1 MSYEIVI
8 QSEAILDIQEA
19 FEWYE
24 AQESGLGFEFIEE
37 IESGYLK
44 ICKHPLHYT
53 SINERFRRLR
63 INRFPYLVVYEIE
76 GNVIIVNSIRHIS
89 RKSKY

>member
-1 MSYEIVI
+1 MSYEIVL

-24 AQESGLGFEFIEE
+24 VHESGLGFEFIEE

-44 ICKHPLHYT
+44 ISKHPLHYT
-53 SINERFRRLR
+53 SINQRFRRLR
-63 INRFPYLVVYEIE
+63 INRFPYLVVYEVE
-76 GNVIIVNSIRHIS
+76 GNVVIINSVRHIS
-89 RKSKY
+89 RKPKF

>member
-24 AQESGLGFEFIEE
+24 EQESGLGFEFIEE
-37 IESGYLK
+37 VESGYLK
-44 ICKHPLHYT
+44 ISRHPFHYPP
-53 SINERFRRLR
+53 INSQFRRLR
-63 INRFPYLVVYEIE
+63 INRFPYLVIYEVE
-76 GNVIIVNSIRHIS
+76 DNSVIINSVRHVK
-89 RKSKY
+89 REPKY

>member
-1 MSYEIVI
+1 MSYEIVL

-24 AQESGLGFEFIEE
+24 KQESGLGFEFIEE

-44 ICKHPLHYT
+44 ISKHPLHYT

-63 INRFPYLVVYEIE
+63 IRFPYLVVYEIE
-76 GNVIIVNSIRHIS
+76 GENIFINSERHIS
-89 RKSKY
+89 RKPKY

>member
-1 MSYEIVI
+1 MNYNLVL

-24 AQESGLGFEFIEE
+24 TQQAGLGFEFINEVE
-37 IESGYLK
+37 NGFEK

-53 SINERFRRLR
+53 AINPQFRRLKVS
-63 INRFPYLVVYEIE
+63 RFSYLIIYEIE
-76 GNVIIVNSIRHIS
+76 GNSIIINSVKHTS
-89 RKSKY
+89 RKPKY